1 MKKQIKNEESYQ
13 TIKDS
18 VYQAVDSLD
27 CNFYRNIFSDAFL
40 SSPVYTVQFML
51 SLLTVTPT
59 QKKLY
64 GINDVKKSKIDFLK
78 NLVIYLNKNMKH
90 QEEDVQK
97 EVKIFIEK
105 VEKRLAK
112 LAPAPT
118 TDPTPTT
125 PTPSPDP
132 VQTTPTAP
140 APTAPTPATAPT
152 APDQKAEVE
161 NLPFEKTP
169 EGIELLKEF
178 AKDLNNNDV
187 LDQIRKKLHNPY
199 YPAFLIINM
208 AKQYVVK
215 EKPKQVAQFDET
227 PENIELLKKF
237 AQICIDYTHKNV
249 WGASKKQDEMLELLK
264 GKWNLS
270 CNEIFKLSNPYYD
283 QLVDEYKK
291 EKEKEKE
298 EKEEKEKQRL
308 AMLIKCNEVR
318 KLNFI
323 ISLLIKDKQKLQ
335 RLLVDSYEADYLE
348 FEEKQMKIQ
357 AYKVDSNKAQELID
371 NILSFRNKGY
381 IPTWYEY
388 DNEDEKQI
396 AIESWTNFLNTDVYD
411 LTKKEDIISNLT
423 LLFSKIRK

>member
-1 MKKQIKNEESYQ
+1 MKKQIKNEETYQ

-18 VYQAVDSLD
+18 VYQAVDILD

-40 SSPVYTVQFML
+40 SCPVYTVQFML

-59 QKKLY
+59 QKKIY

-78 NLVIYLNKNMKH
+78 NLVIYLNKNMKY

-97 EVKIFIEK
+97 EVKNFIEK

-112 LAPAPT
+112 LAPAP
-118 TDPTPTT
+118 DPTPTT
-125 PTPSPDP
+125 PTPVPDP
-132 VQTTPTAP
+132 VQTTTTATAPTAP
-140 APTAPTPATAPT
+140 AQTPAPAPT
-152 APDQKAEVE
+152 APDQKAKVE
-161 NLPFEKTP
+161 NLPFEETP
-169 EGIELLKEF
+169 EGIALLKEF
-178 AKDLNNNDV
+178 AKDFTNNDV
-187 LDQIRKKLHNPY
+187 LEKIREKLHNPY
-199 YPAFLIINM
+199 YPAFQIKKM
-208 AKQYVVK
+208 ANPYVK
-215 EKPKQVAQFDET
+215 IEKPKVVAQFDET

-237 AQICIDYTHKNV
+237 AQICIEYTHKNV
-249 WGASKKQDEMLELLK
+249 WGASKKQDEMLEVLK
-264 GKWNLS
+264 EKWNLS
-270 CNEIFKLSNPYYD
+270 SNEIFKLSEQYYD

-298 EKEEKEKQRL
+298 EKEEKEKQRV

-323 ISLLIKDKQKLQ
+323 VSLLIKDKQKLQ
-335 RLLVDSYEADYLE
+335 RLLVDTYEADHLE

-357 AYKVDSNKAQELID
+357 GYKVDSNKAQELID
-371 NILSFRNKGY
+371 SILTFRNKGY

-396 AIESWTNFLNTDVYD
+396 AIEAWTNFLNTDVYD
-411 LTKKEDIISNLT
+411 LTKKEEIISNLT